1 MQSVVA
7 SAPSNIALIKYM
19 GKVAANAESQGN
31 IPTNA
36 SLSFTLDSL
45 RTTVR
50 LTPQVN
56 SPAGARDRWAALQGS
71 EFEPLSLSEKAQA
84 RFLDHLR
91 FLKSQWGIEQSFLVE
106 SANNFPSDCGLASS
120 ASSFAALTL
129 AAGKM
134 FQQMK
139 PRSGGEDLRWLSSLS
154 RQGSGSSCRSFY
166 TPWALWQAEYAEPV
180 VLPYKKLLHQVIIV
194 ESAKKE
200 VSSSAAHKLVAQS
213 SLFPGRIERAE
224 KRLKELQQALQAQNW
239 RQSFEIVWAEFWDMH
254 ALFATCVPPFMYM
267 TSGSQRVLEE
277 ILQFWKT
284 HEDGPLV
291 TMDAGANVH
300 FLWREDQ
307 KELAQSQ
314 ENHWRSQFRVISSS
328 TKD

>member
-1 MQSVVA
+1 MPSVVA

-19 GKVAANAESQGN
+19 GKVKTQGN
-31 IPTNA
+31 LPTNA
-36 SLSFTLDSL
+36 SLSYTLDSL

-50 LTPQVN
+50 LT
-56 SPAGARDRWAALQGS
+56 SLGDGEGADKWAALKGP
-71 EFEPLSLSEKAQA
+71 EFEPLRLSEKGQE
-84 RFLDHLR
+84 RFLAHLQ
-91 FLKSQWGIEQSFLVE
+91 FLKAQWGIQQTFLVE

-134 FQQMK
+134 FQQIK
-139 PRSGGEDLRWLSSLS
+139 PHSWGEDVRVLSSLS
-154 RQGSGSSCRSFY
+154 RQGSGSSCRSLY
-166 TPWALWQAEYAEPV
+166 TPWALWAAEYAEPV
-180 VLPYKKLLHQVIIV
+180 ALPYKKLLHQVIIV

-200 VSSSAAHKLVAQS
+200 ISSSEAHKLVALS

-224 KRLKELQQALQAQNW
+224 KRLKELQHSLQAQNW

-254 ALFATCVPPFMYM
+254 ALFATCAPPFMYM

-277 ILQFWKT
+277 ILQFWKNQG
-284 HEDGPLV
+284 DGPLV

-307 KELAQSQ
+307 KELAQAQ
-314 ENHWRSQFRVISSS
+314 ENYWQSQFRVISSP